1 MSIRNVRVDVL
12 LVMGGLL
19 LFATLQRPV
28 AALQESKPQRWEYKS
43 IIEISANDFAIAD
56 AGLVNQAGNLGWE
69 LVSVIDGPSPKARQF
84 ILKRAK
90 Q

>member
-1 MSIRNVRVDVL
+1 MSIRNARAGVL
-12 LVMGGLL
+12 LIVGGLL
-19 LFATLQRPV
+19 FFATLHEPA
-28 AALQESKPQRWEYKS
+28 AALQEVKHQKWEYKS
-43 IIEISANDFAIAD
+43 IIEISANDFAIAE

-69 LVSVIDGPSPKARQF
+69 LVAVTDGPSPKARQF

>member
-1 MSIRNVRVDVL
+1 MSIRSVRADVL
-12 LVMGGLL
+12 FVVGALL
-19 LFATLQRPV
+19 LFAALQRPV
-28 AALQESKPQRWEYKS
+28 GALQETKHHKWEYKS

-69 LVSVIDGPSPKARQF
+69 LVDVIEGPSPKARQF

-90 Q
+90 